1 MPPLQF
7 GHGCGLAPLWLR
19 LPFLN
24 PLHSAG
30 PCIAIT
36 AIAVDM
42 HGPGGPGKGRPGGIT
57 VTAITVWLQVV
68 AAITAHY
75 TFETVMGF

>member
-30 PCIAIT
+30 PLQLQPLQFTC
-36 AIAVDM
+36 M
-42 HGPGGPGKGRPGGIT
+42 GGPGKGRPGGIT
-57 VTAITVWLQVV
+57 VTAITVWLQAV